1 MEFPRYRSGVTS
13 TVTSTLASTV
23 TNSCKSLY
31 AAVTM

>member
-13 TVTSTLASTV
+13 TVASTLASTV